1 MIEIIEKKHCC
12 GCHACFNICSKNA
25 ISMVEDE
32 KGFKYPKV
40 DKEKCID
47 CGLCEKVCP
56 ILNNKKIENKP
67 RSYACINKDEEIRMQ
82 STSGGIFTLLATA
95 IINKGGVVFG
105 ACFDE
110 EFGVHHTYCESI
122 EDLGKYRGSK
132 YIQSDIGLSYKKA
145 KEFLDQGRKVLF
157 TGTPCQIEALR
168 SFLGKE
174 YDNLYLQDIICH
186 GVPSPLVWDKY
197 KLYREEKANSKMK
210 KMSFRSKKN
219 TTWSSYNINMDF
231 DNDTSYTMNHN
242 NDVYMKAFLKHLS
255 LRESCTDCKFKKNNR
270 ISDITLADFW
280 GIQNIKPE
288 MDDGKGTSLVIVNSK
303 KGQELL
309 DMIQD
314 SMICEEVEFEKA
326 ISGNP
331 SFNTTSKANS
341 NADKFYEKL
350 ENGED
355 FERVVNKCIPKT
367 SLITRIKRKF
377 RGIIKKVIKK

>member
-25 ISMVEDE
+25 IEIVEDE
-32 KGFKYPKV
+32 KGFKYPRV
-40 DKEKCID
+40 DKEKCVD

-56 ILNNKKIENKP
+56 VLSNKQIKNEP
-67 RSYACINKDEEIRMQ
+67 RAYACINKDEEIRNQ

-95 IINKGGVVFG
+95 IINDGGVVFG

-110 EFGVHHTYCESI
+110 NFGVCHTYCENI

-132 YIQSDIGLSYKKA
+132 YLQSDVGLSYKKA
-145 KEFLDQGRKVLF
+145 KDFLDQGKKVLF
-157 TGTPCQIEALR
+157 TGTPCQVEAMK
-168 SFLGKE
+168 SYLGKE

-186 GVPSPLVWDKY
+186 GVPSPMVWNKY
-197 KLYREEKANSKMK
+197 RAYREEKANSKVK
-210 KMSFRSKKN
+210 EMSFRSKKN

>member
-25 ISMVEDE
+25 IEIVEDE
-32 KGFKYPKV
+32 KGFKYPRV
-40 DKEKCID
+40 DKEKCVD

-56 ILNNKKIENKP
+56 VLSNKQIKNEP
-67 RSYACINKDEEIRMQ
+67 RAYACINKDEEIRNQ
-82 STSGGIFTLLATA
+82 SASGGIFTLLATA
-95 IINKGGVVFG
+95 IINDGGVVFG

-110 EFGVHHTYCESI
+110 NFGVCHTYCENI

-132 YIQSDIGLSYKKA
+132 YLQSDVGLSYKKA
-145 KEFLDQGRKVLF
+145 KDFLDQGKKVLF
-157 TGTPCQIEALR
+157 TGTPCQVEAMK
-168 SFLGKE
+168 SYLGKE

-186 GVPSPLVWDKY
+186 GVPSPMVWNKY
-197 KLYREEKANSKMK
+197 RAYREEKANSKVK
-210 KMSFRSKKN
+210 EMSFRSKKN
-219 TTWSSYNINMDF
+219 TTWSSFNINMDF

-331 SFNTTSKANS
+331 NFNTTSKANS